1 MRKLGVISKCPMGI
15 REALGAVV
23 GIFLQSFLDIRPELE
38 RKHKQVRSSP
48 GFRPMI
54 PESTKTNP

>member
-1 MRKLGVISKCPMGI
+1 MGI

>member
-1 MRKLGVISKCPMGI
+1 MVHPLVRKLGVISKCPVGI

-38 RKHKQVRSSP
+38 RKHKQLRGALV
-48 GFRPMI
+48 
-54 PESTKTNP
+54 